1 MSQLPK
7 KMDHKN
13 NTGIEEAG
21 LSLFYKTGLGIF
33 FSFALIGIISNIALI
48 VIYKQKDLK
57 VRFNCL
63 MLSLAV
69 FDLMTILAFALTAIV
84 ELAVGTNTVLP
95 FLSGALLNCSAYT
108 MTAIA
113 IEQYLLLC
121 RYV

>member
-1 MSQLPK
+1 
-7 KMDHKN
+7 MDHKN
-13 NTGIEEAG
+13 NTRIEEAG

-33 FSFALIGIISNIALI
+33 FSLALIGIISNIALI